1 MKDVMSGNPDRAAHA
16 CLSRLRIL
24 LQTPLTVPCPSL
36 SDTVRHYT
44 DVFFV
49 KLFMQLFPFQVAD
62 GGFGSTGVMAVMEG
76 VKVRNALPYRY
87 LLIRIWKR
95 LSQNC
100 LELYRISDQR
110 AQLLNTDPDD
120 AKCCPLSIILPRL
133 LSESSS

>member
-1 MKDVMSGNPDRAAHA
+1 MPVSVAFAYYYKLHSLCPAQAYPTPYDI
-16 CLSRLRIL
+16 IL
-24 LQTPLTVPCPSL
+24 MF
-36 SDTVRHYT
+36 
-44 DVFFV
+44 FFV
-49 KLFMQLFPFQVAD
+49 KLFAQLFPFRVAD